1 MKKVLKGKRLANV
14 EQVKQETAEALKGI
28 KIDEFKNCLEK
39 WKKMSRSLSPFV
51 SNFSQMENTSKMTEV

>member
-28 KIDEFKNCLEK
+28 KIDEFKTGLSSGRNIPTDVLHQTESA
-39 WKKMSRSLSPFV
+39 WKV
-51 SNFSQMENTSKMTEV
+51 SEI